1 MSTVMMRC
9 ATLALALSALVLG
22 GCAAGLGSGDY
33 QRSEARRAMN
43 IEFGVVDSVRAVQ
56 LEGTKTP
63 IGSATGAV
71 IGGVGGSRIGGG
83 SGQVIAGVLGAVAGG
98 MAGSAVE
105 EGITRQAGI
114 EVTVRLE
121 SGRYVAVVQ
130 ADEGENFRPG
140 ERVRVLRDG
149 SRSRVSR

>member
-1 MSTVMMRC
+1 MNTVMMRW
-9 ATLALALSALVLG
+9 ATVALAVGALVLG

-83 SGQVIAGVLGAVAGG
+83 SGQIIAGVLGAVAGG

-105 EGITRQAGI
+105 EGITNGI
-114 EVTVRLE
+114 DATHFGPASPCSRAQVVTFLYRA
-121 SGRYVAVVQ
+121 Y
-130 ADEGENFRPG
+130 N
-140 ERVRVLRDG
+140 
-149 SRSRVSR
+149 